1 MKTKVHFK
9 FLSVAN
15 SENKSALKSLV
26 KPQLGSVKVRQNF
39 YQNFHHMGDR
49 ILKILS
55 PTDKIALISK
65 WWNGYC
71 NPSSRII
78 WGWKWPGVECGCRTL
93 WSDWEMNITPSY
105 TWLALCYKASFFQS
119 SEVQTLT
126 KEVEKQKE
134 LLSSSDVRI
143 KWAQNKLKAE
153 LDAHKVPA
161 DL

>member
-1 MKTKVHFK
+1 MEWLLQPIIKDHLRMEMARCGVWV
-9 FLSVAN
+9 S
-15 SENKSALKSLV
+15 
-26 KPQLGSVKVRQNF
+26 
-39 YQNFHHMGDR
+39 
-49 ILKILS
+49 
-55 PTDKIALISK
+55 
-65 WWNGYC
+65 
-71 NPSSRII
+71 NPVVWLRD
-78 WGWKWPGVECGCRTL
+78 E
-93 WSDWEMNITPSY
+93 SY

>member
-1 MKTKVHFK
+1 
-9 FLSVAN
+9 
-15 SENKSALKSLV
+15 
-26 KPQLGSVKVRQNF
+26 
-39 YQNFHHMGDR
+39 
-49 ILKILS
+49 
-55 PTDKIALISK
+55 
-65 WWNGYC
+65 
-71 NPSSRII
+71 
-78 WGWKWPGVECGCRTL
+78 
-93 WSDWEMNITPSY
+93 MNITPGH
-105 TWLALCYKASFFQS
+105 TWLAIFFFQS